1 MSDNQKSWEKFLN
14 PDSLRSN
21 IKLISIFICFFEMFK
36 DGMIDKPRM
45 LFANIESFDVE
56 QGKIVYEVSDGYKKE
71 VLSKSKYLDEATL
84 FWFKENEAIDDV
96 DIEKY
101 HKIRKYRNDLTHN
114 MIEFLTL
121 HDKEFDENT
130 LNDLIDLYSKI
141 EKWWFKYFEL
151 SVQPEILPDGTD
163 PDEVI
168 PGPMLTIRLMLE
180 IALGA
185 EPTEGF
191 YYKEFMKV
199 VGKK

>member
-1 MSDNQKSWEKFLN
+1 
-14 PDSLRSN
+14 
-21 IKLISIFICFFEMFK
+21 MFK
-36 DGMIDKPRM
+36 DAVIEKPKM
-45 LFANIESFDVE
+45 LFANIESFDVD

-71 VLSKSKYLDEATL
+71 VLSKSKYTDEATL
-84 FWFKENEAIDDV
+84 LWFKESGAIDDS

-101 HKIRKYRNDLTHN
+101 HKIRKYRNELTHN

-121 HDKEFDENT
+121 HNREFDENI
-130 LNDLIDLYSKI
+130 LNDLIDLYNKI

-151 SVQPEILPDGTD
+151 SVQPEILPVGAD

-180 IALGA
+180 IALGT

-191 YYKEFMKV
+191 YYKKLMKMFESI
-199 VGKK
+199 